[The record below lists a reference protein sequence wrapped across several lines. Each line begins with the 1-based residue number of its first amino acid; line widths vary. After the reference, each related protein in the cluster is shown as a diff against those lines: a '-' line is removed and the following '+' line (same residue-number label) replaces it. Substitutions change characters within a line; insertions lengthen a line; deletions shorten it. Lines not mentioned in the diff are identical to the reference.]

1 MLTRFKESS
10 MEYVGVAVIGLVIG
24 LVVGRFLAG
33 NNFNLTG
40 DVVFAVIGAF
50 VFAIGLR
57 ASGIAPDAGVGGTAV
72 MAAIG
77 AIAALLLR
85 RVLRSV

>member
-1 MLTRFKESS
+1 MQ
-10 MEYVGVAVIGLVIG
+10 YVAIAVIGLVVG

-33 NNFNLTG
+33 NNFSVKG
-40 DVVFAVIGAF
+40 DVVFGVIGAF
-50 VFAIGLR
+50 AFAVGLS
-57 ASGIAPDAGVGGTAV
+57 ASGVAPESGPGGAAV

-85 RVLRSV
+85 RVMGTV

>member
-1 MLTRFKESS
+1 MQ
-10 MEYVGVAVIGLVIG
+10 YVAIAVIGLVVG

-33 NNFNLTG
+33 NNFSVKG
-40 DVVFAVIGAF
+40 DVVFGVIGAF
-50 VFAIGLR
+50 AFAVGLS
-57 ASGIAPDAGVGGTAV
+57 ASGVAPESGLGGASV

-85 RVLRSV
+85 RVMGTV